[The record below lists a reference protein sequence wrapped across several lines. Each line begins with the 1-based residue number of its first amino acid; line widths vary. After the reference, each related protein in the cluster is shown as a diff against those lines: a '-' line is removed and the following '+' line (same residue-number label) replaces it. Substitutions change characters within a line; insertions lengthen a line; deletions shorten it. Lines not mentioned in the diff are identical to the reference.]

1 MNLSYQAAAQWLLDH
16 DGYLILTHVRPDG
29 DTVGCAAALCTAL
42 REQGKTAWV
51 LPNPETTAIFTP
63 YLEGFAGPRGLSA
76 PDRGQRGHGR
86 SGALSRKRQQYLER
100 VDLAFDHHPSQEFFA
115 QNTCLDAQRAAAAS

>member
-1 MNLSYQAAAQWLLDH
+1 MTVKETAAFLRQH
-16 DGYLILTHVRPDG
+16 DNYLILTHKRPDG
-29 DTVGCAAALCTAL
+29 DTIGCAAALCTAL

-63 YLEGFAGPRGLSA
+63 YLEACWPPRLPS

-86 SGALSRKRQQYLER
+86 PGLFPENAQQYLER

-115 QNTCLDAQRAAAAS
+115 QNTCLDASGRPAAS

>member
-1 MNLSYQAAAQWLLDH
+1 MSTLTYEQAAQRLLEG

-42 REQGKTAWV
+42 REQGKEAYV
-51 LPNPETTAIFTP
+51 LPNPELTAIFAP
-63 YLEGFAGPRGLSA
+63 YLEGMLAPEGYQPKKVVSVDMAARGLFPENA
-76 PDRGQRGHGR
+76 QC
-86 SGALSRKRQQYLER
+86 YLEK

-115 QNTCLDAQRAAAAS
+115 KES